1 MYVCTVC
8 MYVLIVL
15 HSSQVRYQ
23 RLHFNKCS
31 SLSSPRFFRRTLS
44 VIVLIG
50 VGRIRSER
58 AGGLRDADD
67 ADRHGHRGS
76 VVARRGVGRVQTPIL
91 PCYRKRSHRGTRS
104 YHASFWMY
112 VCMCI
117 SLYDRFFVF
126 MYLCMYICI
135 YLYKA

>member
-1 MYVCTVC
+1 MYVCIDSVAQLLSAISKVAFQ
-8 MYVLIVL
+8 YV
-15 HSSQVRYQ
+15 
-23 RLHFNKCS
+23 F
-31 SLSSPRFFRRTLS
+31 RFFRRTLS
-44 VIVLIG
+44 VLVLIG

-112 VCMCI
+112 VCM
-117 SLYDRFFVF
+117 YRW
-126 MYLCMYICI
+126 MY
-135 YLYKA
+135 A